1 MRVLAIVLVITSV
14 HPVDARSP
22 SRTPGLSGRLQG
34 AGPHHITQSINRP
47 QRSMEDLSW
56 WQNRPT
62 SSSRVGRARLSQ
74 RKMKQQG
81 SCYAL
86 DGETAGPSYN
96 SLGGTETAPR
106 GQKYIAATPIFAA
119 DDDGVHRPEAILL
132 KQA

>member
-1 MRVLAIVLVITSV
+1 MRVLAIVLIITGV

-22 SRTPGLSGRLQG
+22 SRTAGLSGRLQG
-34 AGPHHITQSINRP
+34 AGLHHSTQSR
-47 QRSMEDLSW
+47 RSMEDLSW
-56 WQNRPT
+56 WQNSPT
-62 SSSRVGRARLSQ
+62 ISSRVGRARLSQ

>member
-1 MRVLAIVLVITSV
+1 MRVLAIVLIITGV

-34 AGPHHITQSINRP
+34 AGLHHSTR
-47 QRSMEDLSW
+47 RSMEDLSW
-56 WQNRPT
+56 WQNSPT

>member
-1 MRVLAIVLVITSV
+1 MRVLAIVLIITGV

-22 SRTPGLSGRLQG
+22 SRTAGLSGRLQG
-34 AGPHHITQSINRP
+34 AGLHHSTQSIKPR
-47 QRSMEDLSW
+47 RSMEDLSW
-56 WQNRPT
+56 WQNSPT